1 MEYFKRTTGKAPQQP
16 LSAGKAKVIFD
27 LLKAGYDETT
37 IFENH
42 KHHTYHIEQVKE
54 EFVAVKS
61 EVYEKVSVDKAPTKT
76 ALRDSLTVNKLDAN
90 DCINTVIAWD
100 EKDPE
105 EPKTWA
111 QFVAKYKPAV
121 EAAQL

>member
-1 MEYFKRTTGKAPQQP
+1 MEYFKRQVSKPGQQP
-16 LSAGKAKVIFD
+16 LSAGKAKEIFD

-37 IFENH
+37 IFEE
-42 KHHTYHIEQVKE
+42 KGHHTYHIEQVKE
-54 EFVAVKS
+54 EFKVVKA
-61 EVYEKVSVDKAPTKT
+61 EVYAKVSVDKAPTKT